1 MKIPLKNVSL
11 VAVASTHH
19 NATIKALKY
28 SSRFIEFGKILF
40 FSEINPYPRK
50 KFFKYVKTEKFNNIS
65 EWGKFIVFDL
75 HKYISTPYIILIHA
89 DGFIVN
95 PKKWTNKFLDFDY
108 IGAPWPSPEDRVTF
122 RDGQGKLIRVGNSVS
137 LRSKKILELPTK
149 LNLKWDN
156 FLLNIPHED
165 GFLCVQHGSLLEK
178 NGIKFAPLEVAAIF
192 SREYPIP
199 ENKNV
204 EPFLFHKW
212 VGENKQYPNF
222 IKHSFSNKFSN
233 FLKNLWIKFKYK

>member
-19 NATIKALKY
+19 IATIKALKY
-28 SSRFIEFGKILF
+28 SSRFIEFGNILF
-40 FSEINPYPRK
+40 FSEINPSPKK

-95 PKKWTNKFLDFDY
+95 PRNWTTKFLDFDY
-108 IGAPWPSPEDRVTF
+108 IGAPWPIPKDFITF
-122 RDGQGKLIRVGNSVS
+122 RDKQGKIFRVGNSVS

-156 FLLNIPHED
+156 FMLNIPHED
-165 GFLCVQHGSLLEK
+165 GFLCVQHRSLLEQ
-178 NGIKFAPLEVAAIF
+178 NGIKFAPLEIATIF
-192 SREYPIP
+192 SREYPVP

-212 VGENKQYPNF
+212 IGENKKYPNF
-222 IKHSFSNKFSN
+222 IKYSFYDKSFN
-233 FLKNLWIKFKYK
+233 FLKNLWIHWKY